1 MSLRIVRVLPNAV
14 LPVRGSVQS
23 AGLDLSAAVA
33 TTIPAGGKGIVKTGL
48 KMAVPDGT
56 YGRIAPRSGLSWK
69 KHIDVGGACVL
80 RTLASPSTVLAAAF
94 SLSLSLSLTH
104 TSSPPTLSSVAC
116 TNALCIFLSLSLS
129 LSPAGVIDGD
139 YRGEVGVVLF
149 NHGAEDLVVSVGDR
163 VAQLVLEK
171 IAFVDPTEVT
181 SLEDTVRCVVER
193 HWRTPLFLC
202 PSSLTMRLPSP
213 PII

>member
-1 MSLRIVRVLPNAV
+1 MHERSLY
-14 LPVRGSVQS
+14 
-23 AGLDLSAAVA
+23 LS
-33 TTIPAGGKGIVKTGL
+33 
-48 KMAVPDGT
+48 
-56 YGRIAPRSGLSWK
+56 
-69 KHIDVGGACVL
+69 
-80 RTLASPSTVLAAAF
+80 
-94 SLSLSLSLTH
+94 
-104 TSSPPTLSSVAC
+104 
-116 TNALCIFLSLSLS
+116 LSLSLS